1 MSKIYNTTVMKKL
14 TKLTFAILAFTL
26 LFTACSKNDDDIPP
40 QNKKLAKVIYRQNVN
55 STKVLNY
62 KYDANGR
69 LIQIDADDTT
79 MPFIKINYISTDQI
93 GRIEFP
99 SNDMSFDYTY
109 TGNSPLPNSIYI
121 EEGSHH
127 ATADITFIDGNLN
140 FKTFDIDRTLTAVNT
155 TDRSFKS
162 IIDGLSSFQFFYD
175 HTKKNGLGDQKALN
189 IPIALTGNIEVLYL
203 LQLNDQVINGIQLSN
218 GNAQTLE
225 FEYDTEGYITKTK
238 DGKIE
243 YFYQ

>member
-1 MSKIYNTTVMKKL
+1 MKKI

-26 LFTACSKNDDDIPP
+26 LFTACSKDDDDIKS
-40 QNKKLAKVIYRQNVN
+40 QNKKLAKVIYRPDVS
-55 STKVLNY
+55 STRVVNY
-62 KYDANGR
+62 KYDSEGR
-69 LIQIDADDTT
+69 LIQIDTEDTT
-79 MPFIKINYISTDQI
+79 KPLIKINYLNTDQI
-93 GRIEFP
+93 GRIELP
-99 SNDMSFDYTY
+99 SNAMSFDYNY

-121 EEGSHH
+121 TQNSHH
-127 ATADITFIDGNLN
+127 ATADVTFIDGNLN

-162 IIDGLSSFQFFYD
+162 IIDGLSSFQIIYD
-175 HTKKNGLGDQKALN
+175 PNKKNGLGDQKALN
-189 IPIALTGNIEVLYL
+189 IPIALTGYVEFLYI
-203 LQLNDQVINGIQLSN
+203 LQLNTQVIKDIQLSN
-218 GNAQTLE
+218 GNSQPLE

>member
-1 MSKIYNTTVMKKL
+1 MMKYI
-14 TKLTFAILAFTL
+14 TKLTFAIFAFTL
-26 LFTACSKNDDDIPP
+26 LFTACSKDDDDILP
-40 QNKKLAKVIYRQNVN
+40 QNKKLAKVIYRQDVN
-55 STKVLNY
+55 STRVLNY
-62 KYDANGR
+62 KYDSEGR
-69 LIQIDADDTT
+69 LIQIDTEDNT
-79 MPFIKINYISTDQI
+79 MPLIKIKYINTDQI

-99 SNDMSFDYTY
+99 SNTMSFDYTY
-109 TGNSPLPNSIYI
+109 TANSPLPNSIYI
-121 EEGSHH
+121 AEGSHH
-127 ATADITFIDGNLN
+127 ATADINFVDGNLN

-162 IIDGLSSFQFFYD
+162 IIDGLSSFQIIYD

-189 IPIALTGNIEVLYL
+189 IPIALTGNIETLYL
-203 LQLNDQVINGIQLSN
+203 LQLNTQVINGIQLSN
-218 GNAQTLE
+218 GNTQTLELE